1 MCLFVLIFEF
11 PALFVL
17 ISCLSLD
24 VENQSKRSNPSKNCL
39 QNSVCWQFSEI
50 EFFREKNL
58 KRKCEDFVIEIVLC
72 HGNFKSFIGNQSTP
86 WF

>member
-1 MCLFVLIFEF
+1 MAHKIRCYYGKRFSSLLFLHSDFQNVCLFVLIFEF

-50 EFFREKNL
+50 EFYREKFE
-58 KRKCEDFVIEIVLC
+58 KKM
-72 HGNFKSFIGNQSTP
+72 
-86 WF
+86 